1 MDQDL
6 LLDLNQVVHDN
17 QLAYLPFAR
26 SGRAENLLF
35 DQYPELAERIER
47 GKRAK
52 IDAIVL
58 SNKYAGT
65 DGLSGSFRAQS
76 LEEVAAS
83 PLRQR
88 NRRRASKEAKSPALT
103 PQLKGKNSAADLMFE
118 MSDGE
123 DGEAEDL
130 GPIKAPQFGE
140 KEMDKS
146 VETPVGSP
154 EPSWPPGKKQSKKA
168 ISLISPT
175 SLPPSA
181 IEETR
186 VPNQPWGTA
195 PLASEKLDLR
205 DIMAQTSSDKP
216 SGLAL
221 GLAQEERERTR
232 SASSQP
238 KMSQKERKRLQQAQL
253 LGMKMEAPQP
263 APPAVSP
270 WQATSQRKSSPAI
283 TPGITPVATPA
294 AQPSPKLAPQASP
307 ARAPSTPQLTMR
319 QTIAKGGNG
328 KRKGKEAAAQETASP
343 ASERGMSV
351 STTPIPTP
359 HSVRHIPLPS
369 HSPTS
374 PSQNLSI
381 MEILSLQEAEKVSI
395 RDAAAKR
402 SLEEIQQEQEFQ
414 QWWEQESRRAILE
427 EEQQRRAAERSL
439 RGAPRGRGKGRAASG
454 AAGSK
459 PKPKTKEKEKE
470 KKDGKVSGSAPTA
483 DGTAAPARDKEREKP
498 KESRPRN
505 KDKDKDTYKPPPKDT
520 AAPDPTAPKQGLRH
534 ENAERGRGRGRG
546 GGRGNRGGGGGSAAR
561 GGRVPQAPQTQQTQ
575 QGRAGAAAQV

>member
-1 MDQDL
+1 LDQDL

-26 SGRAENLLF
+26 SGRAEALLF

-58 SNKYAGT
+58 SNKYAGA
-65 DGLSGSFRAQS
+65 DGAYGSFRAQS

-123 DGEAEDL
+123 DGEDEAL

-146 VETPVGSP
+146 VETPLGSP
-154 EPSWPPGKKQSKKA
+154 ESSWPPGKKQVKQGV
-168 ISLISPT
+168 SLISPT

-181 IEETR
+181 IEDTR
-186 VPNQPWGTA
+186 APGQPWGTA

-221 GLAQEERERTR
+221 GLAREEHERTR
-232 SASSQP
+232 SGSSQP

-283 TPGITPVATPA
+283 TPAATPV
-294 AQPSPKLAPQASP
+294 AQPSPKLAPQPSP
-307 ARAPSTPQLTMR
+307 ARAASTPQLTMR
-319 QTIAKGGNG
+319 QTIAKSGNG
-328 KRKGKEAAAQETASP
+328 KRKGKEAAAQEAASP

-427 EEQQRRAAERSL
+427 EEQQRRATERSL
-439 RGAPRGRGKGRAASG
+439 RGASRGRGKGRAASG
-454 AAGSK
+454 VGASK
-459 PKPKTKEKEKE
+459 PKPKTKEK
-470 KKDGKVSGSAPTA
+470 KDGNTSGSAAA
-483 DGTAAPARDKEREKP
+483 DASAAPEKESQKESQKEKP
-498 KESRPRN
+498 KDSRPRN
-505 KDKDKDTYKPPPKDT
+505 KDTPKPPPKDT
-520 AAPDPTAPKQGLRH
+520 AAPDSTAPKQGPRH
-534 ENAERGRGRGRG
+534 ENSERGRGRGRG
-546 GGRGNRGGGGGSAAR
+546 GGRGNRGGAAR
-561 GGRVPQAPQTQQTQ
+561 GGRVSQAQQAPQAQQIPPA
-575 QGRAGAAAQV
+575 RAGAAAQV